1 MDEEGGETCIG
12 LGLVRRGRGEHRG
25 EEEKEREDRW
35 EGIRG
40 ERQAREVTLLE
51 R

>member
-1 MDEEGGETCIG
+1 MDEKGGETCIG
-12 LGLVRRGRGEHRG
+12 LGLVRRGRGEYRE

-35 EGIRG
+35 EGMRG
-40 ERQAREVTLLE
+40 ERQAREVTSLE

>member
-1 MDEEGGETCIG
+1 MDEKGGETG
-12 LGLVRRGRGEHRG
+12 LGLVRRGRGEYREG
-25 EEEKEREDRW
+25 EEKEREDRW
-35 EGIRG
+35 EEMRG